1 MVVEDRIERFRK
13 AYEKALAC
21 QWKGGL
27 ASITNHLQ
35 RRKKRGHLHP
45 DATESDLIQKGM
57 EVLQSAG
64 SVVYEYIPSG
74 TLYFVVHEEW
84 AVFFD
89 EEGLWDTAFPPDV
102 PERYFA
108 STKGYKLLGK
118 LSELIP

>member
-1 MVVEDRIERFRK
+1 MIVEDSIERFRK
-13 AYEKALAC
+13 AYEKALSG
-21 QWKGGL
+21 QWKGGP

-35 RRKKRGHLHP
+35 RRKKRGHLP
-45 DATESDLIQKGM
+45 SGATERDLVRKSM

-74 TLYFVVHEEW
+74 TLYCVVHEEW

>member
-1 MVVEDRIERFRK
+1 MVVEDRIERFRQ

-21 QWKGGL
+21 QWKGGP
-27 ASITNHLQ
+27 ASITSHLQ
-35 RRKKRGHLHP
+35 RRKKRGHLP
-45 DATESDLIQKGM
+45 PVATEMELIEKGM
-57 EVLQSAG
+57 EVLRSAT

-89 EEGLWDTAFPPDV
+89 KEGLWDTAFPPDV
-102 PERYFA
+102 PERYFV

-118 LSELIP
+118 LCELIP

>member
-1 MVVEDRIERFRK
+1 MTIEDRIERFRK

-21 QWKGGL
+21 QWKGGP
-27 ASITNHLQ
+27 ASIVNHLQ
-35 RRKKRGHLHP
+35 RRKKRGHLPP

-57 EVLQSAG
+57 EVLQSAV
-64 SVVYEYIPSG
+64 STVYEYIPSG

>member
-1 MVVEDRIERFRK
+1 MVMEDRVERFRK
-13 AYEKALAC
+13 AYEKALSGK
-21 QWKGGL
+21 WKGGP

-35 RRKKRGHLHP
+35 RRKKRGHLP
-45 DATESDLIQKGM
+45 PNATESDLIQKGM

-64 SVVYEYIPSG
+64 STVYEYVPSG

-108 STKGYKLLGK
+108 STKGYKILGK

>member
-1 MVVEDRIERFRK
+1 MEDRIERFRK
-13 AYEKALAC
+13 AYEKALSG
-21 QWKGGL
+21 QWKGGP

-35 RRKKRGHLHP
+35 RRKKRGHLSS

-57 EVLQSAG
+57 EVLCSAV

-108 STKGYKLLGK
+108 STKGYKFLGK

>member
-1 MVVEDRIERFRK
+1 MEDRIERFRK
-13 AYEKALAC
+13 AYEKALSG
-21 QWKGGL
+21 QWKGGP

-35 RRKKRGHLHP
+35 RRKKRGHLP
-45 DATESDLIQKGM
+45 SDATESDLIQKGM
-57 EVLQSAG
+57 EVLQSAV

-89 EEGLWDTAFPPDV
+89 EEGLWDTAFPPDI

-118 LSELIP
+118 LSELIS